1 MTNRTFGVEIEF
13 FGVTKEQVAEAL
25 NRAGIDVRVENYNHT
40 TRSHWKLVYDASVN
54 SAGTGC
60 TRGGN
65 EIVSPVLQGE
75 EGLEELKLVV
85 KVIEE
90 VGGKVDRTCGVHV
103 HHGASDLD
111 LNGIK
116 NIAKLYTKYE
126 LIFDSLVPESRRKNN
141 NRYCCS
147 LTANELH
154 SIETAQDLWDIHGEC
169 IISRYRKLNVQS
181 FFKYQTIEFRQHG
194 GSLNGNKIANWIRLT
209 QQVVEKAKVA
219 RKVNPIKGET
229 TLKSQHR
236 MYQRMKKELG
246 IDEELNKE
254 LLKRMKE
261 LNNRQEARR
270 LA

>member
-13 FGVTKEQVAEAL
+13 FGVTKEQVADAL
-25 NRAGIDVRVENYNHT
+25 NRAGIDARVENYNHT
-40 TRSHWKLVYDASVN
+40 TRSYWKLVYDASVN
-54 SAGTGC
+54 RAGTGC

-85 KVIEE
+85 KVIKE
-90 VGGKVDRTCGVHV
+90 VGGKVDKTCGIHV
-103 HHGASDLD
+103 HHDASDLD

-116 NIAKLYTKYE
+116 NVARLYTKYE

-141 NRYCCS
+141 NRYCRS
-147 LTANELH
+147 LTASELH
-154 SIETAQDLWDIHGEC
+154 SIETVQDLWDIFQGEH

-181 FFKYQTIEFRQHG
+181 LFKHQTIEFRQHS
-194 GSLNGNKIANWIRLT
+194 GSLNGNKIANWIKLT
-209 QQVVEKAKVA
+209 QRVVEKAKVA
-219 RKVNPIKGET
+219 RKVNPIKGEV

-261 LNNRQEARR
+261 LKNRQEAM
-270 LA
+270 AS